1 MMKKMS
7 IPTSK
12 ASLVLFLCQII
23 SALDVPLDSKLLE
36 ELSQP
41 PTITQQSPKDYIVDP
56 RENIVIQCEAKGKPP
71 PSFSWTRNGT
81 HFDIDKDAQ
90 VTMKPNSGTLVVNI
104 MNGGKAEAYEGVY
117 QCTARNERGAAISN
131 NIVIRP
137 SRSPLWTK
145 EKLEPNHVREG
156 DSLVLHCR
164 PPVGLP
170 PPIIFWMD
178 NAFQRLPQSERVS
191 QGLNGDLYFANVQ
204 PEDTREDYIC
214 YARFNHTQTIQQKQP
229 ISVKVFS
236 MDSLNDTIAA
246 NLSDTDIY
254 GAKPVT
260 ERPPVLLTPTGSTS
274 TKVELRGNVLLLE
287 CIAAGLP
294 TPVIRWIKEGG
305 ELPAN
310 RTFFENFKK
319 TLKII
324 DVSEADSGN
333 YKCIARNTLGSVH
346 HVISVT
352 VKAAPYWITAP
363 RNLVLSPGED
373 GTLICRANGNP
384 KPSISWLANGVP
396 IAIAPEDP
404 SRKVDGDTII
414 FSHVQERS
422 SAVYQCNASNEYGY
436 LLANAFVNVLAE
448 PPRILT
454 PANKLYQVIAD
465 SPALLDCAYFG
476 SPKPEIEWFKGV
488 KGSILRGNE
497 YVFHDN
503 GTLEIPVAQKDSAGT
518 YTCVARNELGKIQNE
533 VQLEI
538 KDPTM
543 IIKQPEYKV
552 IQRYG
557 QVSFECII
565 KHDSTLLPTV
575 IWLKDNDELPDD
587 ERFLVGKDNLTIMNV
602 TDKDDGTYTCI
613 VNTTL
618 DSVSAS
624 AVLTVVAAPPTP
636 AIIYARPNP
645 PFDLEL
651 TGQLERS
658 IELSWIPGDENNSP
672 ITNFVIE
679 YEDALHE
686 PGVWHYQTE
695 VSGTQTTAQLKLS
708 PYVNYSFRV
717 IAVNKIGRSQPSEPS
732 EQYLTKSA
740 SPDENPANVQGIGSE
755 PDNLVITWEPLKG
768 FQSNGPGLQYKVS
781 WRQKDVDDEWT
792 SVIVANVSKYIVSGT
807 PTFVPYEVKVQ
818 ALNDLGYA
826 PEPSEV
832 IGHSG
837 EDLPMV
843 APGNVQVHVI
853 NSTLAKVHWDPVPLK
868 TVRGHLQGYKVY
880 YWKVQSLSRRSR
892 RHVEKKILTFRGNK
906 TFGMLPGLEP
916 YSSYKLNVRVV
927 NGKGEGPASP
937 DKVFKTPEGV
947 PSSPSFLKIT
957 NPTLDSLTLEW
968 GSPTH
973 PNGVLTSYTLK
984 FQPINNTHELGPLV
998 EIRIPANESSLIL
1011 KNLNYSTRY
1020 KFYFN
1025 AQTSVGSGSQ
1035 ITEEAVTIM
1044 DEAGI
1049 LRPAVGVGKGYSE
1062 ILFATSPVMHTVRPT
1077 FYKVQSL
1084 YPRIRNVTTAAAET
1098 YANISWEY
1106 EGPDHANFYVEY
1118 GVAGSKED
1126 WKKEIVNG
1134 SRSFF
1139 VLKGLTPG
1147 TAYKVR
1153 VGAEGLSGFRSSE
1166 DVFETGPA
1174 MASRQVDIATQGWFI
1189 GLMCAVALLI
1199 LILLIVCFIRRNKGG
1214 KYPVKEK
1221 EDAHA
1226 DPEIQPMKEDDGTF
1240 GEYRSMSAW
1249 TGKKLDKEKKRKGS
1263 CANSPEADPVFTKAK
1278 SVRSDRSNFFRRSG
1292 DQYSSTRSETS
1303 YTRRRARQ
1311 SSELTRVSSVSASLC
1326 QEEKRSDEWKYR
1338 HGSRHHASEQQIMGS
1353 EEGSDSQA
1361 GQPSPFQ
1368 QPLSCNSI
1376 GGPLARQ
1383 HSSLQH
1389 WCSQTP
1395 DCSSDSEDTQSSCH
1409 RKVRP
1414 TTTTTHFS
1422 EYEKNSLMKSVILPE
1437 LATVLKDALTA
1448 ARQSITSV
1456 AQARSH
1462 SVKHPRVPIAEVPLV
1477 PLEASGRSSQ
1487 TSESDHMDSLKDQT
1501 VSVKRKPEAD
1511 KALEVESAPEDGEM
1525 ASESPTED
1533 PEEPD
1538 PLRRFDMENQNYL
1551 FEHIKRVLMLKSSK
1565 SECTSEEL
1573 LIPSEEGKVDNALP
1587 IHSAVEDLVCR
1598 IWGNPEA
1605 KHEAPAVLHKLY
1617 PFPVDKVAL
1626 WGTLPEV
1633 DRALVTGDS
1642 VLSVPANTDALP
1654 KDPTDRKIEEAIKR
1668 SFKLVAAQLGV
1679 SIYCTYASK
1688 ALLIWL
1694 EEERVRFKKKW
1705 VPSGAMQRK
1714 RRLCKIAAN
1723 FIHDAAED
1731 SLTLTVKNVAC
1742 LTVAWRALWLRP
1754 WSSSQDL
1761 KCKLLSLPYTG
1772 GKLFGESLVQIMKD
1786 FSEHKHSSRQMKKK
1800 SSVGSSSCSPHKCL
1814 SSLRSPPKFKGG
1826 KGKYKVSQSFH
1837 AKYEKTSHF
1846 QRGIRPSRG
1855 TF

>member
-1 MMKKMS
+1 MMKTIS

-12 ASLVLFLCQII
+12 TSLVLFLCQII

-90 VTMKPNSGTLVVNI
+90 VTMKPNSGTLVINI

-117 QCTARNERGAAISN
+117 QCTARNERGAAVSN

-191 QGLNGDLYFANVQ
+191 QGLNGDLYFSNVQ

-260 ERPPVLLTPTGSTS
+260 ERQPVLLTPTGSTS

-333 YKCIARNTLGSVH
+333 YKCIARNPLGSVH

-373 GTLICRANGNP
+373 GILICRANGNP
-384 KPSISWLANGVP
+384 KPRISWLANGVP

-503 GTLEIPVAQKDSAGT
+503 GTLEIPVAQKSSAGT

-557 QVSFECII
+557 QASFECII

-575 IWLKDNDELPDD
+575 TWLKDNDELPDD

-602 TDKDDGTYTCI
+602 TDKDDGTYTCV

-624 AVLTVVAAPPTP
+624 AVLTVV
-636 AIIYARPNP
+636 ARPNP

-695 VSGTQTTAQLKLS
+695 VPGTQTTVQLKLS

-807 PTFVPYEVKVQ
+807 PTFVPYEIKVQ

-868 TVRGHLQGYKVY
+868 TIRGHLQGYKVY

-937 DKVFKTPEGV
+937 DKVFNTPEGV

-1025 AQTSVGSGSQ
+1025 AQTSVGSGNQ

-1044 DEAGI
+1044 DE
-1049 LRPAVGVGKGYSE
+1049 
-1062 ILFATSPVMHTVRPT
+1062 
-1077 FYKVQSL
+1077 
-1084 YPRIRNVTTAAAET
+1084 
-1098 YANISWEY
+1098 
-1106 EGPDHANFYVEY
+1106 
-1118 GVAGSKED
+1118 
-1126 WKKEIVNG
+1126 
-1134 SRSFF
+1134 
-1139 VLKGLTPG
+1139 
-1147 TAYKVR
+1147 
-1153 VGAEGLSGFRSSE
+1153 
-1166 DVFETGPA
+1166 A

-1263 CANSPEADPVFTKAK
+1263 CANSREADPVFTKAK

-1292 DQYSSTRSETS
+1292 DQCPSTRSETS

-1311 SSELTRVSSVSASLC
+1311 SSEFTRVSSFSASLC

-1361 GQPSPFQ
+1361 GQPPPFQ

-1376 GGPLARQ
+1376 GGLLARQ

-1389 WCSQTP
+1389 WCSRTP
-1395 DCSSDSEDTQSSCH
+1395 DYSSDSEDTQSSCH

-1414 TTTTTHFS
+1414 STSTHFS
-1422 EYEKNSLMKSVILPE
+1422 ESEKNSLMKSVILPE

-1456 AQARSH
+1456 AQARTH
-1462 SVKHPRVPIAEVPLV
+1462 SIKHPRVPIAEVPLV
-1477 PLEASGRSSQ
+1477 PLEASGSSSQ

-1501 VSVKRKPEAD
+1501 ASGKEKPEAV
-1511 KALEVESAPEDGEM
+1511 KALEVESAPEDGEV
-1525 ASESPTED
+1525 ASESSTED
-1533 PEEPD
+1533 PEGPD
-1538 PLRRFDMENQNYL
+1538 PLRKFDMENQNYL
-1551 FEHIKRVLMLKSSK
+1551 FEHIKTVLMLKSSK
-1565 SECTSEEL
+1565 SECASEEL
-1573 LIPSEEGKVDNALP
+1573 LIPSEESKVNNALP

-1605 KHEAPAVLHKLY
+1605 KHEAPSVLRKLY
-1617 PFPVDKVAL
+1617 PLPVDKAAL

-1642 VLSVPANTDALP
+1642 MLSVPHNTDALL

-1668 SFKLVAAQLGV
+1668 SFKLAAAQLGV

-1694 EEERVRFKKKW
+1694 EEERARFRKKW

-1714 RRLCKIAAN
+1714 HKLCKIAAS

-1731 SLTLTVKNVAC
+1731 FLRLTVKNVAC

-1754 WSSSQDL
+1754 WSSSLDL
-1761 KCKLLSLPYTG
+1761 KYKLLSLPYTG

-1786 FSEHKHSSRQMKKK
+1786 FSEHKHSLHQMKKK
-1800 SSVGSSSCSPHKCL
+1800 SSAESSSCSPHKCL

-1837 AKYEKTSHF
+1837 AKYKKTSHF
-1846 QRGIRPSRG
+1846 QRDTRPSRG

>member
-1 MMKKMS
+1 MMRKKS
-7 IPTSK
+7 ISASK
-12 ASLVLFLCQII
+12 ASLVLFLCQMI
-23 SALDVPLDSKLLE
+23 SALEVPLD
-36 ELSQP
+36 LSQP

-90 VTMKPNSGTLVVNI
+90 VTMKPNSGTLVINI

-145 EKLEPNHVREG
+145 EKLEPNQVREG

-191 QGLNGDLYFANVQ
+191 QGLNGDLYFSNVQ

-236 MDSLNDTIAA
+236 T
-246 NLSDTDIY
+246 
-254 GAKPVT
+254 KPVT
-260 ERPPVLLTPTGSTS
+260 ERQPVLLTPTGSTS

-333 YKCIARNTLGSVH
+333 YKCIARNILGSAH

-384 KPSISWLANGVP
+384 KPNISWLANGVP

-454 PANKLYQVIAD
+454 SANKLYQVISD

-497 YVFHDN
+497 YIFHDN
-503 GTLEIPVAQKDSAGT
+503 GTLEIPVAQKDSTGT

-533 VQLEI
+533 VQLEV

-552 IQRYG
+552 VQRYG

-565 KHDSTLLPTV
+565 KHDSTLLPAV

-602 TDKDDGTYTCI
+602 TDRDDGTYTCI

-624 AVLTVVAAPPTP
+624 AVLTVVA
-636 AIIYARPNP
+636 RPNP

-658 IELSWIPGDENNSP
+658 VELSWIPGDENNSP

-679 YEDALHE
+679 YEDGLHE

-695 VSGTQTTAQLKLS
+695 VPGTQTTVQLKLS

-717 IAVNKIGRSQPSEPS
+717 IAVNEIGRSQPSEPS

-740 SPDENPANVQGIGSE
+740 NPDENPSNVQGIGSE
-755 PDNLVITWEPLKG
+755 PDNLVITWESLKG

-807 PTFVPYEVKVQ
+807 PTFVPYEIKVQ

-843 APGNVQVHVI
+843 APGNVQVHVV

-973 PNGVLTSYTLK
+973 PNGVLTSYILK

-1044 DEAGI
+1044 DE
-1049 LRPAVGVGKGYSE
+1049 GK
-1062 ILFATSPVMHTVRPT
+1062 M
-1077 FYKVQSL
+1077 
-1084 YPRIRNVTTAAAET
+1084 
-1098 YANISWEY
+1098 
-1106 EGPDHANFYVEY
+1106 
-1118 GVAGSKED
+1118 
-1126 WKKEIVNG
+1126 
-1134 SRSFF
+1134 
-1139 VLKGLTPG
+1139 
-1147 TAYKVR
+1147 
-1153 VGAEGLSGFRSSE
+1153 
-1166 DVFETGPA
+1166 A

-1240 GEYRSMSAW
+1240 GEYSDAEDHKPLKKGSRTPSDRTVKKEDSDDSLVDYGEGVNGQFNEDGSFIGQYS
-1249 TGKKLDKEKKRKGS
+1249 GKKEKEPAEG
-1263 CANSPEADPVFTKAK
+1263 NE
-1278 SVRSDRSNFFRRSG
+1278 
-1292 DQYSSTRSETS
+1292 
-1303 YTRRRARQ
+1303 
-1311 SSELTRVSSVSASLC
+1311 SSEA
-1326 QEEKRSDEWKYR
+1326 
-1338 HGSRHHASEQQIMGS
+1338 
-1353 EEGSDSQA
+1353 
-1361 GQPSPFQ
+1361 PSPVNAM
-1368 QPLSCNSI
+1368 NSF
-1376 GGPLARQ
+1376 
-1383 HSSLQH
+1383 
-1389 WCSQTP
+1389 
-1395 DCSSDSEDTQSSCH
+1395 
-1409 RKVRP
+1409 V
-1414 TTTTTHFS
+1414 
-1422 EYEKNSLMKSVILPE
+1422 
-1437 LATVLKDALTA
+1437 
-1448 ARQSITSV
+1448 
-1456 AQARSH
+1456 
-1462 SVKHPRVPIAEVPLV
+1462 
-1477 PLEASGRSSQ
+1477 
-1487 TSESDHMDSLKDQT
+1487 
-1501 VSVKRKPEAD
+1501 
-1511 KALEVESAPEDGEM
+1511 
-1525 ASESPTED
+1525 
-1533 PEEPD
+1533 
-1538 PLRRFDMENQNYL
+1538 
-1551 FEHIKRVLMLKSSK
+1551 
-1565 SECTSEEL
+1565 
-1573 LIPSEEGKVDNALP
+1573 
-1587 IHSAVEDLVCR
+1587 
-1598 IWGNPEA
+1598 
-1605 KHEAPAVLHKLY
+1605 
-1617 PFPVDKVAL
+1617 
-1626 WGTLPEV
+1626 
-1633 DRALVTGDS
+1633 
-1642 VLSVPANTDALP
+1642 
-1654 KDPTDRKIEEAIKR
+1654 
-1668 SFKLVAAQLGV
+1668 
-1679 SIYCTYASK
+1679 
-1688 ALLIWL
+1688 
-1694 EEERVRFKKKW
+1694 
-1705 VPSGAMQRK
+1705 
-1714 RRLCKIAAN
+1714 
-1723 FIHDAAED
+1723 
-1731 SLTLTVKNVAC
+1731 
-1742 LTVAWRALWLRP
+1742 
-1754 WSSSQDL
+1754 
-1761 KCKLLSLPYTG
+1761 
-1772 GKLFGESLVQIMKD
+1772 
-1786 FSEHKHSSRQMKKK
+1786 
-1800 SSVGSSSCSPHKCL
+1800 
-1814 SSLRSPPKFKGG
+1814 
-1826 KGKYKVSQSFH
+1826 
-1837 AKYEKTSHF
+1837 
-1846 QRGIRPSRG
+1846 
-1855 TF
+1855 

>member
-1 MMKKMS
+1 MMKKKRLS
-7 IPTSK
+7 ASK
-12 ASLVLFLCQII
+12 ASLVLFLCQMI

-90 VTMKPNSGTLVVNI
+90 VTMKPNSGTLVINI
-104 MNGGKAEAYEGVY
+104 MNGGKAEAYEGIY

-145 EKLEPNHVREG
+145 EKLEPHQVREG

-191 QGLNGDLYFANVQ
+191 QGLNGDLYFSNVQ

-260 ERPPVLLTPTGSTS
+260 EKQPILLTPTGSTS
-274 TKVELRGNVLLLE
+274 TKVELRGSVLLLE

-294 TPVIRWIKEGG
+294 TPGIHWIKEGG

-333 YKCIARNTLGSVH
+333 YKCIARNILGSAY

-384 KPSISWLANGVP
+384 KPNISWLANGVP

-454 PANKLYQVIAD
+454 PVNKLYQVIAD

-503 GTLEIPVAQKDSAGT
+503 GTLEIPVAQKDSTGT

-533 VQLEI
+533 VQLEV

-565 KHDSTLLPTV
+565 KHDSTLLATV
-575 IWLKDNDELPDD
+575 TWLKDNDELPDD

-624 AVLTVVAAPPTP
+624 AVLTVVA
-636 AIIYARPNP
+636 RPNP

-658 IELSWIPGDENNSP
+658 VELSWIPGDENNSP
-672 ITNFVIE
+672 ITSFVIE
-679 YEDALHE
+679 YEDGLHE

-695 VSGTQTTAQLKLS
+695 VPGTQTTVQLKLS

-717 IAVNKIGRSQPSEPS
+717 IAVNEIGRSQPSEPS

-740 SPDENPANVQGIGSE
+740 NPDENPSNVQGIGSE

-807 PTFVPYEVKVQ
+807 PTFVPYEIKVQ

-973 PNGVLTSYTLK
+973 PNGVLTSYVLK

-1044 DEAGI
+1044 DE
-1049 LRPAVGVGKGYSE
+1049 
-1062 ILFATSPVMHTVRPT
+1062 
-1077 FYKVQSL
+1077 
-1084 YPRIRNVTTAAAET
+1084 
-1098 YANISWEY
+1098 
-1106 EGPDHANFYVEY
+1106 
-1118 GVAGSKED
+1118 
-1126 WKKEIVNG
+1126 
-1134 SRSFF
+1134 
-1139 VLKGLTPG
+1139 
-1147 TAYKVR
+1147 
-1153 VGAEGLSGFRSSE
+1153 
-1166 DVFETGPA
+1166 A

-1240 GEYRSMSAW
+1240 GEYSDAEDHKPLKKGSRTPSDRTVKKEDSDDSLVDYGEGVNGQFNEDGSFIGQYS
-1249 TGKKLDKEKKRKGS
+1249 GKKEKEPAEG
-1263 CANSPEADPVFTKAK
+1263 NE
-1278 SVRSDRSNFFRRSG
+1278 
-1292 DQYSSTRSETS
+1292 
-1303 YTRRRARQ
+1303 
-1311 SSELTRVSSVSASLC
+1311 SSEA
-1326 QEEKRSDEWKYR
+1326 
-1338 HGSRHHASEQQIMGS
+1338 
-1353 EEGSDSQA
+1353 
-1361 GQPSPFQ
+1361 PSPVNAM
-1368 QPLSCNSI
+1368 NSF
-1376 GGPLARQ
+1376 
-1383 HSSLQH
+1383 
-1389 WCSQTP
+1389 
-1395 DCSSDSEDTQSSCH
+1395 
-1409 RKVRP
+1409 V
-1414 TTTTTHFS
+1414 
-1422 EYEKNSLMKSVILPE
+1422 
-1437 LATVLKDALTA
+1437 
-1448 ARQSITSV
+1448 
-1456 AQARSH
+1456 
-1462 SVKHPRVPIAEVPLV
+1462 
-1477 PLEASGRSSQ
+1477 
-1487 TSESDHMDSLKDQT
+1487 
-1501 VSVKRKPEAD
+1501 
-1511 KALEVESAPEDGEM
+1511 
-1525 ASESPTED
+1525 
-1533 PEEPD
+1533 
-1538 PLRRFDMENQNYL
+1538 
-1551 FEHIKRVLMLKSSK
+1551 
-1565 SECTSEEL
+1565 
-1573 LIPSEEGKVDNALP
+1573 
-1587 IHSAVEDLVCR
+1587 
-1598 IWGNPEA
+1598 
-1605 KHEAPAVLHKLY
+1605 
-1617 PFPVDKVAL
+1617 
-1626 WGTLPEV
+1626 
-1633 DRALVTGDS
+1633 
-1642 VLSVPANTDALP
+1642 
-1654 KDPTDRKIEEAIKR
+1654 
-1668 SFKLVAAQLGV
+1668 
-1679 SIYCTYASK
+1679 
-1688 ALLIWL
+1688 
-1694 EEERVRFKKKW
+1694 
-1705 VPSGAMQRK
+1705 
-1714 RRLCKIAAN
+1714 
-1723 FIHDAAED
+1723 
-1731 SLTLTVKNVAC
+1731 
-1742 LTVAWRALWLRP
+1742 
-1754 WSSSQDL
+1754 
-1761 KCKLLSLPYTG
+1761 
-1772 GKLFGESLVQIMKD
+1772 
-1786 FSEHKHSSRQMKKK
+1786 
-1800 SSVGSSSCSPHKCL
+1800 
-1814 SSLRSPPKFKGG
+1814 
-1826 KGKYKVSQSFH
+1826 
-1837 AKYEKTSHF
+1837 
-1846 QRGIRPSRG
+1846 
-1855 TF
+1855 

>member
-1 MMKKMS
+1 MMKKRS
-7 IPTSK
+7 ISASK
-12 ASLVLFLCQII
+12 ASLVLFLCQMI

-191 QGLNGDLYFANVQ
+191 QGLNGDLYFSNVQ

-236 MDSLNDTIAA
+236 T
-246 NLSDTDIY
+246 
-254 GAKPVT
+254 KPVT
-260 ERPPVLLTPTGSTS
+260 ERQPILLTPTGSTS

-319 TLKII
+319 TLKIT

-333 YKCIARNTLGSVH
+333 YKCIARNILGSAH

-384 KPSISWLANGVP
+384 KPNISWLANGVP
-396 IAIAPEDP
+396 ISIAPEDP

-476 SPKPEIEWFKGV
+476 SPKPEIEWFRGV
-488 KGSILRGNE
+488 KGSILRGSE
-497 YVFHDN
+497 YIFHDN
-503 GTLEIPVAQKDSAGT
+503 GTLEIPVAQKDSTGT

-533 VQLEI
+533 VQLEV

-565 KHDSTLLPTV
+565 KHDTTLLPTI
-575 IWLKDNDELPDD
+575 IWLKDNGELPDD

-658 IELSWIPGDENNSP
+658 VELSWIPGDENNSP
-672 ITNFVIE
+672 ITSFVIE
-679 YEDALHE
+679 YEDGLHE

-695 VSGTQTTAQLKLS
+695 VPGTQTTVQLKLS

-717 IAVNKIGRSQPSEPS
+717 IAVNEIGRSQPSEPS

-740 SPDENPANVQGIGSE
+740 NPDENPSNVQGIGSE
-755 PDNLVITWEPLKG
+755 PDNLVITWESLKG

-807 PTFVPYEVKVQ
+807 PTFVPYEIKVQ

-968 GSPTH
+968 GLPTH
-973 PNGVLTSYTLK
+973 PNGILTSYILK

-1049 LRPAVGVGKGYSE
+1049 LRPAVGAGK
-1062 ILFATSPVMHTVRPT
+1062 
-1077 FYKVQSL
+1077 
-1084 YPRIRNVTTAAAET
+1084 
-1098 YANISWEY
+1098 
-1106 EGPDHANFYVEY
+1106 
-1118 GVAGSKED
+1118 
-1126 WKKEIVNG
+1126 
-1134 SRSFF
+1134 
-1139 VLKGLTPG
+1139 
-1147 TAYKVR
+1147 
-1153 VGAEGLSGFRSSE
+1153 
-1166 DVFETGPA
+1166 A

-1240 GEYRSMSAW
+1240 GEYSDAEDHKPLKKGSRTPSDRTVKKEDSDDSLVDYGEGVNGQFNEDGSFIGQYS
-1249 TGKKLDKEKKRKGS
+1249 GKKEKEPAEG
-1263 CANSPEADPVFTKAK
+1263 NE
-1278 SVRSDRSNFFRRSG
+1278 
-1292 DQYSSTRSETS
+1292 
-1303 YTRRRARQ
+1303 
-1311 SSELTRVSSVSASLC
+1311 SSEA
-1326 QEEKRSDEWKYR
+1326 
-1338 HGSRHHASEQQIMGS
+1338 
-1353 EEGSDSQA
+1353 
-1361 GQPSPFQ
+1361 PSPVNAM
-1368 QPLSCNSI
+1368 NSF
-1376 GGPLARQ
+1376 
-1383 HSSLQH
+1383 
-1389 WCSQTP
+1389 
-1395 DCSSDSEDTQSSCH
+1395 
-1409 RKVRP
+1409 V
-1414 TTTTTHFS
+1414 
-1422 EYEKNSLMKSVILPE
+1422 
-1437 LATVLKDALTA
+1437 
-1448 ARQSITSV
+1448 
-1456 AQARSH
+1456 
-1462 SVKHPRVPIAEVPLV
+1462 
-1477 PLEASGRSSQ
+1477 
-1487 TSESDHMDSLKDQT
+1487 
-1501 VSVKRKPEAD
+1501 
-1511 KALEVESAPEDGEM
+1511 
-1525 ASESPTED
+1525 
-1533 PEEPD
+1533 
-1538 PLRRFDMENQNYL
+1538 
-1551 FEHIKRVLMLKSSK
+1551 
-1565 SECTSEEL
+1565 
-1573 LIPSEEGKVDNALP
+1573 
-1587 IHSAVEDLVCR
+1587 
-1598 IWGNPEA
+1598 
-1605 KHEAPAVLHKLY
+1605 
-1617 PFPVDKVAL
+1617 
-1626 WGTLPEV
+1626 
-1633 DRALVTGDS
+1633 
-1642 VLSVPANTDALP
+1642 
-1654 KDPTDRKIEEAIKR
+1654 
-1668 SFKLVAAQLGV
+1668 
-1679 SIYCTYASK
+1679 
-1688 ALLIWL
+1688 
-1694 EEERVRFKKKW
+1694 
-1705 VPSGAMQRK
+1705 
-1714 RRLCKIAAN
+1714 
-1723 FIHDAAED
+1723 
-1731 SLTLTVKNVAC
+1731 
-1742 LTVAWRALWLRP
+1742 
-1754 WSSSQDL
+1754 
-1761 KCKLLSLPYTG
+1761 
-1772 GKLFGESLVQIMKD
+1772 
-1786 FSEHKHSSRQMKKK
+1786 
-1800 SSVGSSSCSPHKCL
+1800 
-1814 SSLRSPPKFKGG
+1814 
-1826 KGKYKVSQSFH
+1826 
-1837 AKYEKTSHF
+1837 
-1846 QRGIRPSRG
+1846 
-1855 TF
+1855 

>member
-1 MMKKMS
+1 MMKKKS
-7 IPTSK
+7 IPASK
-12 ASLVLFLCQII
+12 PFLILFLCQII
-23 SALDVPLDSKLLE
+23 SALDVPLD
-36 ELSQP
+36 LSQP
-41 PTITQQSPKDYIVDP
+41 PTITHQSPKDYIVDP

-90 VTMKPNSGTLVVNI
+90 VTMKPNSGTLVINI

-145 EKLEPNHVREG
+145 EKLEPHHVREG

-191 QGLNGDLYFANVQ
+191 QGLNGDLYFSNVQ

-236 MDSLNDTIAA
+236 T
-246 NLSDTDIY
+246 
-254 GAKPVT
+254 KPVT
-260 ERPPVLLTPTGSTS
+260 ERQPVLLTPTGSTS

-305 ELPAN
+305 ELPSN

-503 GTLEIPVAQKDSAGT
+503 GTLEIPVAQKDSTGT

-533 VQLEI
+533 VHLEI

-552 IQRYG
+552 VQRYG

-624 AVLTVVAAPPTP
+624 AVLTVVA
-636 AIIYARPNP
+636 RPNP

-672 ITNFVIE
+672 ITHFVIE
-679 YEDALHE
+679 YEDGLHE

-695 VSGTQTTAQLKLS
+695 VPGTQTTVQLKLS

-717 IAVNKIGRSQPSEPS
+717 VAVNKIGRSQPSEPS

-755 PDNLVITWEPLKG
+755 PDNLVITWESLKG

-807 PTFVPYEVKVQ
+807 PTFVPYEIKVQ

-947 PSSPSFLKIT
+947 PSSPSYLKIT

-973 PNGVLTSYTLK
+973 PNGVLTSYILK

-1044 DEAGI
+1044 DE
-1049 LRPAVGVGKGYSE
+1049 GK
-1062 ILFATSPVMHTVRPT
+1062 M
-1077 FYKVQSL
+1077 
-1084 YPRIRNVTTAAAET
+1084 
-1098 YANISWEY
+1098 
-1106 EGPDHANFYVEY
+1106 
-1118 GVAGSKED
+1118 
-1126 WKKEIVNG
+1126 
-1134 SRSFF
+1134 
-1139 VLKGLTPG
+1139 
-1147 TAYKVR
+1147 
-1153 VGAEGLSGFRSSE
+1153 
-1166 DVFETGPA
+1166 A

-1240 GEYRSMSAW
+1240 GEYSDAEDHKPLKKGSRTPSDRTVKKEDSDDSLVDYGEGVNGQFNEDGSFIGQYS
-1249 TGKKLDKEKKRKGS
+1249 GKKEKEPAEG
-1263 CANSPEADPVFTKAK
+1263 NE
-1278 SVRSDRSNFFRRSG
+1278 
-1292 DQYSSTRSETS
+1292 
-1303 YTRRRARQ
+1303 
-1311 SSELTRVSSVSASLC
+1311 SSEA
-1326 QEEKRSDEWKYR
+1326 
-1338 HGSRHHASEQQIMGS
+1338 
-1353 EEGSDSQA
+1353 
-1361 GQPSPFQ
+1361 PSPVNAM
-1368 QPLSCNSI
+1368 NSF
-1376 GGPLARQ
+1376 
-1383 HSSLQH
+1383 
-1389 WCSQTP
+1389 
-1395 DCSSDSEDTQSSCH
+1395 
-1409 RKVRP
+1409 V
-1414 TTTTTHFS
+1414 
-1422 EYEKNSLMKSVILPE
+1422 
-1437 LATVLKDALTA
+1437 
-1448 ARQSITSV
+1448 
-1456 AQARSH
+1456 
-1462 SVKHPRVPIAEVPLV
+1462 
-1477 PLEASGRSSQ
+1477 
-1487 TSESDHMDSLKDQT
+1487 
-1501 VSVKRKPEAD
+1501 
-1511 KALEVESAPEDGEM
+1511 
-1525 ASESPTED
+1525 
-1533 PEEPD
+1533 
-1538 PLRRFDMENQNYL
+1538 
-1551 FEHIKRVLMLKSSK
+1551 
-1565 SECTSEEL
+1565 
-1573 LIPSEEGKVDNALP
+1573 
-1587 IHSAVEDLVCR
+1587 
-1598 IWGNPEA
+1598 
-1605 KHEAPAVLHKLY
+1605 
-1617 PFPVDKVAL
+1617 
-1626 WGTLPEV
+1626 
-1633 DRALVTGDS
+1633 
-1642 VLSVPANTDALP
+1642 
-1654 KDPTDRKIEEAIKR
+1654 
-1668 SFKLVAAQLGV
+1668 
-1679 SIYCTYASK
+1679 
-1688 ALLIWL
+1688 
-1694 EEERVRFKKKW
+1694 
-1705 VPSGAMQRK
+1705 
-1714 RRLCKIAAN
+1714 
-1723 FIHDAAED
+1723 
-1731 SLTLTVKNVAC
+1731 
-1742 LTVAWRALWLRP
+1742 
-1754 WSSSQDL
+1754 
-1761 KCKLLSLPYTG
+1761 
-1772 GKLFGESLVQIMKD
+1772 
-1786 FSEHKHSSRQMKKK
+1786 
-1800 SSVGSSSCSPHKCL
+1800 
-1814 SSLRSPPKFKGG
+1814 
-1826 KGKYKVSQSFH
+1826 
-1837 AKYEKTSHF
+1837 
-1846 QRGIRPSRG
+1846 
-1855 TF
+1855 

>member
-1 MMKKMS
+1 MMKKKS
-7 IPTSK
+7 VSARK
-12 ASLVLFLCQII
+12 ASLVLFLCQMI

-90 VTMKPNSGTLVVNI
+90 VTMKPNSGTLVINI

-117 QCTARNERGAAISN
+117 QCTARNERGAAVSN

-191 QGLNGDLYFANVQ
+191 QGLNGDLYFSNVQ

-246 NLSDTDIY
+246 NLSDTDIF

-260 ERPPVLLTPTGSTS
+260 ERQPVLLTPTGSTS

-333 YKCIARNTLGSVH
+333 YKCIARNRLGSAH

-384 KPSISWLANGVP
+384 KPDISWLANGVP

-503 GTLEIPVAQKDSAGT
+503 GTLEIPVAQKDSTGT

-533 VQLEI
+533 VHLEV

-557 QVSFECII
+557 QASFECVI
-565 KHDSTLLPTV
+565 KHDSTLLPTI
-575 IWLKDNDELPDD
+575 IWLKDNAELPDD

-624 AVLTVVAAPPTP
+624 AVLTVVA
-636 AIIYARPNP
+636 RPNP

-658 IELSWIPGDENNSP
+658 VELSWIPGDENNSP

-679 YEDALHE
+679 YEDGLHE

-695 VSGTQTTAQLKLS
+695 VPGTQTTVQLKLS

-717 IAVNKIGRSQPSEPS
+717 IAVNEIGRSQPSEPS

-740 SPDENPANVQGIGSE
+740 NPDENPSNVQGIGSE
-755 PDNLVITWEPLKG
+755 PDNLVITWESLKG

-807 PTFVPYEVKVQ
+807 PTFVPYEIKVQ

-853 NSTLAKVHWDPVPLK
+853 NSTLAKVHWDTVPLK

-937 DKVFKTPEGV
+937 DKLFKTPEGV
-947 PSSPSFLKIT
+947 PSSPSFLRIT

-973 PNGVLTSYTLK
+973 PNGVLTSYILK

-1035 ITEEAVTIM
+1035 ITEEAITIM
-1044 DEAGI
+1044 DE
-1049 LRPAVGVGKGYSE
+1049 
-1062 ILFATSPVMHTVRPT
+1062 
-1077 FYKVQSL
+1077 
-1084 YPRIRNVTTAAAET
+1084 
-1098 YANISWEY
+1098 
-1106 EGPDHANFYVEY
+1106 
-1118 GVAGSKED
+1118 
-1126 WKKEIVNG
+1126 
-1134 SRSFF
+1134 
-1139 VLKGLTPG
+1139 
-1147 TAYKVR
+1147 
-1153 VGAEGLSGFRSSE
+1153 
-1166 DVFETGPA
+1166 A

-1278 SVRSDRSNFFRRSG
+1278 SLRSDRSNFFRRSG

-1303 YTRRRARQ
+1303 YSRRRARQ
-1311 SSELTRVSSVSASLC
+1311 SPELARVSSVSASLC
-1326 QEEKRSDEWKYR
+1326 QEEKRSDSRKYR
-1338 HGSRHHASEQQIMGS
+1338 HGCRRHASEQQLMGS

-1368 QPLSCNSI
+1368 QPLSSNSI
-1376 GGPLARQ
+1376 HGSLARQ

-1389 WCSQTP
+1389 WFRRTP
-1395 DCSSDSEDTQSSCH
+1395 DYSSDSEDTQTSYH
-1409 RKVRP
+1409 QKVRP
-1414 TTTTTHFS
+1414 STATHFS
-1422 EYEKNSLMKSVILPE
+1422 ESEKNSLMKSVILPE

-1456 AQARSH
+1456 AQARSL
-1462 SVKHPRVPIAEVPLV
+1462 SVRRPRVPITEVPVV
-1477 PLEASGRSSQ
+1477 PLEATVSSSQ
-1487 TSESDHMDSLKDQT
+1487 TFESDHMNSLKDQT
-1501 VSVKRKPEAD
+1501 ASRKEKSKPYR
-1511 KALEVESAPEDGEM
+1511 ALDVESSPEDWEVS
-1525 ASESPTED
+1525 SESPTED
-1533 PEEPD
+1533 QEGPN
-1538 PLRRFDMENQNYL
+1538 PLRKFDIKNQNYL
-1551 FEHIKRVLMLKSSK
+1551 FKHIKRVLMLKSSK
-1565 SECTSEEL
+1565 LECASEEL
-1573 LIPSEEGKVDNALP
+1573 LLPSEEDEVDNALP
-1587 IHSAVEDLVCR
+1587 IDSAVEDLVCR
-1598 IWGNPEA
+1598 IWDNPEA
-1605 KHEAPAVLHKLY
+1605 KHEAPAVLRKLY
-1617 PFPVDKVAL
+1617 PFPVDKAAL
-1626 WGTLPEV
+1626 WGTLPQV

-1642 VLSVPANTDALP
+1642 VLSVPANMDALL
-1654 KDPTDRKIEEAIKR
+1654 KDPTDRKVEEAIKR
-1668 SFKLVAAQLGV
+1668 CFKLAAAQLGV
-1679 SIYCTYASK
+1679 SIYCTYASR

-1694 EEERVRFKKKW
+1694 KEERARCKKKW
-1705 VPSGAMQRK
+1705 VPSGATQRK
-1714 RRLCKIAAN
+1714 RRLCKTAAN

-1731 SLTLTVKNVAC
+1731 SLRLTVKSMAC
-1742 LTVAWRALWLRP
+1742 LTVAWRAVWLRP
-1754 WSSSQDL
+1754 WTSSLDL

-1772 GKLFGESLVQIMKD
+1772 GKLFGEPLVQIMKD
-1786 FSEHKHSSRQMKKK
+1786 FSEYKHSLHRLKKK
-1800 SSVGSSSCSPHKCL
+1800 RSVGSSSFPYPHKCL
-1814 SSLRSPPKFKGG
+1814 SSYRSPPRFKGG

-1837 AKYEKTSHF
+1837 AKYERTSHF
-1846 QRGIRPSRG
+1846 QRDARPSRA